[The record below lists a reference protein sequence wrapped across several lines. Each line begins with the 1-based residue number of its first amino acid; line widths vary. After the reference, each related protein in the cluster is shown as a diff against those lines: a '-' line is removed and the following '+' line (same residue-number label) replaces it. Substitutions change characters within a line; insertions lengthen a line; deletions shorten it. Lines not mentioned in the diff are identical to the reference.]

1 MKSKAPADE
10 KDGATNT
17 STTTHHNELLFFAV
31 ISAGTPY
38 VLMHEPVRRLFEM
51 VCSQLLAELISAKF
65 KSVELNNLLAVGFL
79 SSRESRG
86 RQRAAEDDGRGNREP
101 QEWDKN

>member
-1 MKSKAPADE
+1 MPTD
-10 KDGATNT
+10 T
-17 STTTHHNELLFFAV
+17 STTIHHDELLFFAV
-31 ISAGTPY
+31 ISTETPY

-79 SSRESRG
+79 SRERAEAAHRG
-86 RQRAAEDDGRGNREP
+86 QQRTTAEGTGNPKNGTKIEKELRTPRDG
-101 QEWDKN
+101 